1 VQNAKNSPFCALWE
15 RLDMMIP
22 EPIAEFDAF
31 VARVQTMADGSPRV
45 VLDMSEDRI
54 DLLTTLAKTRTNSIM
69 LTVLVFDKDEWQEY
83 IELCKDEI

>member
-1 VQNAKNSPFCALWE
+1 MN
-15 RLDMMIP
+15 IP

-54 DLLTTLAKTRTNSIM
+54 DLLTTLAKTRTSSTM